1 MTAVVEDFA
10 VYIAGE
16 QIRGTDIGLTYVY
29 VTTPLGQV
37 RMTPDEAEQ
46 LGRKLIAAAE
56 YDREAEA
63 AEATEDGS
71 S

>member
-1 MTAVVEDFA
+1 MSATAESFA

-16 QIRGTDIGLTYVY
+16 QIPGTEIGLTYVY

-37 RMTPDEAEQ
+37 RMTPDEAEA

-56 YDREAEA
+56 FDRESEA
-63 AEATEDGS
+63 AENA
-71 S
+71 